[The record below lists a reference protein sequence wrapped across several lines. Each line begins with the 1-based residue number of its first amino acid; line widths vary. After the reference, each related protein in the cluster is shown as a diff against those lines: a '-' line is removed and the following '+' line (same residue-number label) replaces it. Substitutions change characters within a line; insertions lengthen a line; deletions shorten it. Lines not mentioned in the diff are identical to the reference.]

1 MGIEWRLSRS
11 SLASGE
17 AMSSEMMGA
26 LGLLL
31 MLGLMVLRVPVAL
44 SMLIV
49 GVGGFSQ
56 VIGWNAAIS
65 MVKSVPVDV
74 LSNYSFSAIPMF
86 ILMGVLAASSG
97 MAGKLFDATRVICGG
112 WKGGLAIAAVGSCG
126 IFSAISGSSLATAS
140 TMTRV
145 ALPEMERSGYN
156 RGLATGALAAGG
168 TLGIMIPPSI
178 ALLIYA
184 ILTEQSVGDM
194 FMAGLIPGLL
204 GLLFYALTV
213 TVMMHL
219 KLAVP
224 GLASSWREKL
234 KSLAGLIPFFGV
246 FALIIIG
253 IYFGLF
259 TPTEGASV
267 GALATLIYA
276 VGKGMRWSGL
286 WLAVQETLALSTVVF
301 FMLVGAEALGYFI
314 SVSRIS
320 FSISELLMGLDLSTL
335 AVLLCILAMYFVL
348 GMFMD
353 SIAMLVITVPVVY
366 PIVQMVG
373 IDPIWFGVITVL
385 TVELGLIT
393 PPVGMNV
400 FVIKAMAPH
409 VRLGEIFRGVA
420 PFIVSDFVRLSLLI
434 LFPSLS
440 LYLLSP

>member
-1 MGIEWRLSRS
+1 MGS
-11 SLASGE
+11 E
-17 AMSSEMMGA
+17 AIGAMG

-31 MLGLMVLRVPVAL
+31 VLMILRVPVAL
-44 SMLIV
+44 TMLIV
-49 GVGGFSQ
+49 GVVGFAQIIS
-56 VIGWNAAIS
+56 WDAA
-65 MVKSVPVDV
+65 VAQLKTVPVEV
-74 LSNYSFSAIPMF
+74 LSNYSFSAVPMF
-86 ILMGVLAASSG
+86 ILMGVLAAHSG
-97 MAGKLFDATRVICGG
+97 MAGKLFDSTRIICGG

-145 ALPEMERSGYN
+145 ALPEMERYGYN

-204 GLLFYALTV
+204 GLAMYSLTI
-213 TVMMHL
+213 TLVMYL
-219 KLAVP
+219 RPSLAVAGEP
-224 GLASSWREKL
+224 TAWKEKL
-234 KSLAGLIPFFGV
+234 LSLTGLVPFFGV
-246 FALIIIG
+246 FLVMILG
-253 IYFGLF
+253 IYFGAF

-267 GALATLIYA
+267 GAFATLLYA
-276 VGKGMRWSGL
+276 LAKGMRGAQL
-286 WLAVQETLALSTVVF
+286 WHSVQETLALSAVVF
-301 FMLVGAEALGYFI
+301 FMLVGAETLGYFI

-320 FSISELLMGLDLSTL
+320 FSITDLLYGMDL
-335 AVLLCILAMYFVL
+335 APIVVVLCILALYFVL

-366 PIVQMVG
+366 PIIQAMG
-373 IDPIWFGVITVL
+373 IDPVWFGILTVL
-385 TVELGLIT
+385 TVELGLMT

-409 VRLGEIFRGVA
+409 VGLGEIFKGVA
-420 PFIVSDFVRLSLLI
+420 PFVVSDLLRLTLLI
-434 LFPSLS
+434 LFPVLS
-440 LYLLSP
+440 TFFLL

>member
-1 MGIEWRLSRS
+1 MG
-11 SLASGE
+11 
-17 AMSSEMMGA
+17 SETIGA
-26 LGLLL
+26 IGLGLLL
-31 MLGLMVLRVPVAL
+31 VLMVLRVPVAL
-44 SMLIV
+44 TMLII
-49 GVGGFSQ
+49 GVGGFAS
-56 VIGWNAAIS
+56 IISLDAAIAQL
-65 MVKSVPVDV
+65 KTVPVEV
-74 LSNYSFSAIPMF
+74 LSNYSFSAVPMF
-86 ILMGVLAASSG
+86 ILMGVLAAHSG
-97 MAGKLFDATRVICGG
+97 MAGKLFDATRSICGG

-145 ALPEMERSGYN
+145 ALPEMERYGYN

-194 FMAGLIPGLL
+194 FMAGLIPGLM
-204 GLLFYALTV
+204 GLVMYALTV
-213 TVMMHL
+213 TVVMRL
-219 KLAVP
+219 RPALAVA
-224 GLASSWREKL
+224 GKRTSWRDKFA
-234 KSLAGLIPFFGV
+234 SVSGLIPFFAV
-246 FALIIIG
+246 FLVMILG

-267 GALATLIYA
+267 GAFATLLYA
-276 VGKGMRWSGL
+276 LFKGMRLAGL
-286 WLAVQETLALSTVVF
+286 WRSLQETLALSAVVF
-301 FMLVGAEALGYFI
+301 FMLVGAETLGYFI

-320 FSISELLMGLDLSTL
+320 FSISDMLYGLELSPMM
-335 AVLLCILAMYFVL
+335 VVLCILLLYFVL

-366 PIVQMVG
+366 PIIQALG
-373 IDPIWFGVITVL
+373 IDPVWFGIITVL

-409 VRLGEIFRGVA
+409 VGLGEIFRGVA
-420 PFIVSDFVRLSLLI
+420 PFIVSDFIRLALLI
-434 LFPSLS
+434 AFPILS
-440 LYLLSP
+440 TYFLL

>member
-1 MGIEWRLSRS
+1 MG
-11 SLASGE
+11 
-17 AMSSEMMGA
+17 SETIGA
-26 LGLLL
+26 IGLGLLL
-31 MLGLMVLRVPVAL
+31 VLMVLRVPVAL
-44 SMLIV
+44 TMLII
-49 GVGGFSQ
+49 GVGGFAS
-56 VIGWNAAIS
+56 IISLDAAIAQL
-65 MVKSVPVDV
+65 KTVPVEV
-74 LSNYSFSAIPMF
+74 LSNYSFSAVPMF
-86 ILMGVLAASSG
+86 ILMGVLAAHSG
-97 MAGKLFDATRVICGG
+97 MAGKLFDATRTICGG

-145 ALPEMERSGYN
+145 ALPEMERYGYN

-194 FMAGLIPGLL
+194 FMAGLIPGLM
-204 GLLFYALTV
+204 GLVMYALTV
-213 TVMMHL
+213 TVVMRL
-219 KLAVP
+219 RPALAVI
-224 GLASSWREKL
+224 GERTSWRDKFA
-234 KSLAGLIPFFGV
+234 SISGLIPFFAV
-246 FALIIIG
+246 FLVMILG

-267 GALATLIYA
+267 GAFATLLYA
-276 VGKGMRWSGL
+276 LFKGMRLAGL
-286 WLAVQETLALSTVVF
+286 WRSLQETLALSAVVF
-301 FMLVGAEALGYFI
+301 FMLVGAETLGYFI

-320 FSISELLMGLDLSTL
+320 FSISDMLYGLELSPMM
-335 AVLLCILAMYFVL
+335 VVLCILLLYFVL

-366 PIVQMVG
+366 PIIQALG
-373 IDPIWFGVITVL
+373 IDPVWFGIITVL

-409 VRLGEIFRGVA
+409 VGLGEIFKGVA
-420 PFIVSDFVRLSLLI
+420 PFIVSDFVRLALLVA
-434 LFPSLS
+434 FPVLS
-440 LYLLSP
+440 TFFLL